1 MCVPTDFDVEIP
13 SCNLPRVKGQAM
25 GLDERNNSEAFV
37 IFFFLSSCYLRIATS
52 SKPTPRSKRNNSNM
66 I

>member
-37 IFFFLSSCYLRIATS
+37 IFFFLVVVLFEDSYIFKTYTQI
-52 SKPTPRSKRNNSNM
+52 KEK
-66 I
+66 